1 MLATA
6 AASIAV
12 QAALILLRE
21 GLEAILVLAA
31 LAALLRKMAPE
42 RIGALW
48 AGAGLGLLASL
59 LTAGA
64 YAAWRGGEHDDF
76 VEGITCLVAAGLML
90 WTGGF
95 LWRRADPRAWGAAL
109 TRQAQAALAA
119 DRVPVALGLIGFL
132 AVFREGAETVLF
144 LAALGTEDSMGGMLA
159 GLAVGA
165 IGLGVLWYLLIRAA
179 VRIPLRPL
187 FRVTSIFLLFMAAR
201 LVAAGLQEFQ
211 EQALVSFT
219 PADLPALAETIG
231 VSPSWEGLVAQAVVL
246 AGAALVLAWPR
257 RVAAPGHAAA
267 E

>member
-1 MLATA
+1 MSTA
-6 AASIAV
+6 IIL

-31 LAALLRKMAPE
+31 LAALLRRMAPE

-64 YAAWRGGEHDDF
+64 YAAWRGGVHDDV
-76 VEGITCLVAAGLML
+76 VEGVTCLVAAGLML

-109 TRQAQAALAA
+109 TRQAQAALDAE
-119 DRVPVALGLIGFL
+119 RVPVALGTIGFL
-132 AVFREGAETVLF
+132 AVFREGAETALF
-144 LAALGTEDSMGGMLA
+144 LAALGAEGSMAGMLA
-159 GLAVGA
+159 GLALGA
-165 IGLGVLWYLLIRAA
+165 AGLAVLWVLLIRAA

-187 FRVTSIFLLFMAAR
+187 FRATSLFLLVMAAR
-201 LVAAGLQEFQ
+201 LVVAGIGEFQ
-211 EQALVSFT
+211 EQAMVPFT
-219 PADLPALAETIG
+219 PTDLPDLAGTLG
-231 VSPSWEGLVAQAVVL
+231 LAPSWEGLVAQLLVL
-246 AGAALVLAWPR
+246 GGVALVLAWPR
-257 RVAAPGHAAA
+257 RVPVAGHAAA

>member
-1 MLATA
+1 MLDPGS
-6 AASIAV
+6 ASIAV

-31 LAALLRKMAPE
+31 LAALLRRMAPE
-42 RIGALW
+42 RTGALW

-64 YAAWRGGEHDDF
+64 YAAWRGGVHDDF
-76 VEGITCLVAAGLML
+76 VEGVTCLIAAGLML

-109 TRQAQAALAA
+109 TRQAQAALNA

-132 AVFREGAETVLF
+132 AVFREGAETALF
-144 LAALGTEDSMGGMLA
+144 LAALGTEESMGGMLA
-159 GLAVGA
+159 GLVAGAV
-165 IGLGVLWYLLIRAA
+165 GLGVLWYLLIRAA

-201 LVAAGLQEFQ
+201 LVAAGIQEFQ
-211 EQALVSFT
+211 EQSLVSFN
-219 PADLPALAETIG
+219 PVSLPELAETIG
-231 VSPSWEGLVAQAVVL
+231 VSPSWEGLAAQLLVL
-246 AGAALVLAWPR
+246 AGVALVLAWPR
-257 RVAAPGHAAA
+257 PATAPGHAAA

>member
-1 MLATA
+1 MT
-6 AASIAV
+6 ASIAV

-64 YAAWRGGEHDDF
+64 YAAWRGGVHDDF
-76 VEGITCLVAAGLML
+76 VEGVTCLVAAGLML

-95 LWRRADPRAWGAAL
+95 LWRRADPGAWGAAL
-109 TRQAQAALAA
+109 TRQAQAALNA

-132 AVFREGAETVLF
+132 AVFREGAETALF
-144 LAALGTEDSMGGMLA
+144 LAALGAEGSMAGMLA
-159 GLAVGA
+159 GLAAGA
-165 IGLGVLWYLLIRAA
+165 AGLGVLWWLLIRAA
-179 VRIPLRPL
+179 VRVPLRPL
-187 FRVTSIFLLFMAAR
+187 FRATSLFLLFMAAR
-201 LVAAGLQEFQ
+201 LVAAGIQEFQ
-211 EQALVSFT
+211 EQSLVSFT
-219 PADLPALAETIG
+219 PNSLPELAEAIG
-231 VSPSWEGLVAQAVVL
+231 LSPSWEGLAAQLAVL
-246 AGAALVLAWPR
+246 AGVALVLAWPR
-257 RVAAPGHAAA
+257 RAVAVRHAAA